1 MRIRWLS
8 ASDVEGVAPDEGE
21 VLVVLDDHAPIA
33 VIFHPTD
40 ALAVFSREPLVASM
54 VPIGLRMTEAGG
66 ELHRL
71 SESGIAVE
79 DFDPSLL
86 HSAPA
91 PYRDR

>member
-1 MRIRWLS
+1 MRIRCLS
-8 ASDVEGVAPDEGE
+8 ANDVEGVAPDEGE

-33 VIFHPTD
+33 VIFHPAD
-40 ALAVFSREPLVASM
+40 ALAGSSCEHLVASM
-54 VPIGLRMTEAGG
+54 APIGLRMTEAGG

-86 HSAPA
+86 DSAPA